1 MGSIL
6 RGFKNAFRNNLR
18 TGSIVLILSLAIGM
32 ALVMLMSYNAVQS
45 KIDSVKSNIGN
56 FITVSPAGI
65 RGFEGGGSLL
75 TQDDVSKITQIEGVS
90 KVARTLMDHLTSSN
104 TSLQAATEAGEF
116 GTRQLGGSQPQ
127 GANQMPSTHDFSM
140 PVMIS
145 ATDDLSV
152 LSSLNV
158 SQLNFTSGDKFDATT
173 SDNIAII
180 GSDLATKNNLSVGS
194 TFQAYGKD
202 VKVAGIF
209 DAGTKFA
216 NAQVFMPLKT
226 LQNLSGQT
234 DQINNVV
241 VQVASIDRIS
251 DVQSKIN
258 TALGDRADVVSSQD
272 TSDQAIAPLENIKTI
287 SLYSLIGAL
296 IAGAIILFLTMT
308 MIVRERRREI
318 GVLKAIGSSNF
329 GIVTQFT
336 AESLVLTLLGSGVGI
351 ILGLIL
357 SNPILQVL
365 VSNNVSQG
373 PGAGSHNMMMR
384 MGAGVIAGAQGTL
397 NNLSAN
403 VGVDIILYGLGAAV
417 IIAIIGS
424 AIPAYVISKVRP
436 AEVLRSE

>member
-1 MGSIL
+1 
-6 RGFKNAFRNNLR
+6 
-18 TGSIVLILSLAIGM
+18 
-32 ALVMLMSYNAVQS
+32 MSYNAVQS

-75 TQDDVSKITQIEGVS
+75 TQDDISKIKGIEGVS
-90 KVARTLMDHLTSSN
+90 KVAQTLMDHLTTSN
-104 TSLQAATEAGEF
+104 TSLQAATEAGAF
-116 GTRQLGGSQPQ
+116 GARQQGGSQMQ
-127 GANQMPSTHDFSM
+127 ATSQNSTHDFSM

-173 SDNIAII
+173 SDNVAII

-202 VKVAGIF
+202 VKVSGIF

-216 NAQVFMPLKT
+216 NAQVFMPLKS
-226 LQNLSGQT
+226 LQNLSGQS
-234 DQINNVV
+234 DQINNAV
-241 VQVASIDRIS
+241 VQVASIDKIS
-251 DVQSKIN
+251 DVQSKIK
-258 TALGDRADVVSSQD
+258 TALGDKADIVSSQD
-272 TSDQAIAPLENIKTI
+272 TSDQAITPLENIKTI

-318 GVLKAIGSSNF
+318 GVLKAIGSSNI

-357 SNPILQVL
+357 SNPILRVL
-365 VSNNVSQG
+365 VSNNTTQG

-384 MGAGVIAGAQGTL
+384 MGAGVVAGAQGTL
-397 NNLSAN
+397 NNLSAD